1 MLVDDMTLIKPLGK
15 GAFGEVYL
23 TSKRGSSQ
31 KFATKRIDKKFTMN
45 PKAKKYLDNEIA
57 ILRAIDHPNIVKL
70 YEVKETSTCY
80 YLVTE
85 YCNGGGL
92 SDCLEEYHNKHN
104 KPFPEEIVQYL
115 MKQIVDALKY
125 LHEKTILHR
134 DIKLDN
140 ILVNFD
146 NEEDRRNKNMLKAKV
161 KMIDFGFARYLKKEE
176 LAYST
181 LGSPINMDPG
191 ILRKLNKMSHS
202 SEYGYDEK
210 ADIWSLGTICYEMLI
225 GQCTFDA
232 DSMKDLVSKVEK
244 GDYFIPT
251 TLSKEAVSFLNGML
265 QYDFKKRLTAKQLSR
280 HKFINKDFNQLQKIN
295 LKEIKKNVKG
305 SKLKINS
312 KMNQSIWDVFGD
324 GQCSVVL
331 EDFDQENMV
340 DEESSTNDE
349 TDKENKDN
357 DQVNFAQQVNYQDN
371 ENKMTSVYKPQKIIE
386 KPPSQEKPLNQKA
399 LEKEFMKVF
408 DIINDDFIFIE
419 PKLIPII
426 PGDDPNV
433 IYRVSESREDF

>member
-1 MLVDDMTLIKPLGK
+1 MLVGDLTLIKCLGK

-23 TSKRGSSQ
+23 TSKQGNQ
-31 KFATKRIDKKFTMN
+31 EKFATKKIDKKYAQN
-45 PKAKKYLDNEIA
+45 PKAKKYIDNEIK
-57 ILRAIDHPNIVKL
+57 ILNEIDHKNIIKL
-70 YEVKETSTCY
+70 YNVEETSTYY
-80 YLVTE
+80 YLVME

-92 SDCLEEYHNKHN
+92 SDCLDYHIKQYN
-104 KPFPEEIVQYL
+104 KPFSEEVVQYL
-115 MKQIVDALKY
+115 MRQIVSGIKY
-125 LHEKTILHR
+125 LHGKHILHR

-191 ILRKLNKMSHS
+191 ILRKLNKMAHS

-225 GQCTFDA
+225 GHCTFDA

-265 QYDFKKRLTAKQLSR
+265 QYDIKKRLTAKQL
-280 HKFINKDFNQLQKIN
+280 
-295 LKEIKKNVKG
+295 
-305 SKLKINS
+305 
-312 KMNQSIWDVFGD
+312 
-324 GQCSVVL
+324 
-331 EDFDQENMV
+331 
-340 DEESSTNDE
+340 
-349 TDKENKDN
+349 
-357 DQVNFAQQVNYQDN
+357 
-371 ENKMTSVYKPQKIIE
+371 
-386 KPPSQEKPLNQKA
+386 
-399 LEKEFMKVF
+399 
-408 DIINDDFIFIE
+408 
-419 PKLIPII
+419 
-426 PGDDPNV
+426 
-433 IYRVSESREDF
+433 